1 MKKWISIHKYLQG
14 RQNIFRHFSHGESNI
29 VEISQHWHLL
39 DFLLVFFLSSLLL
52 PLVVSW
58 QISINTQEISLKAYS
73 YEKTR
78 LKWILY
84 ALKSVGLLN
93 MLLVQKNLFSLQ
105 QIFHGFLIFPS
116 SDVTSVSW

>member
-14 RQNIFRHFSHGESNI
+14 RQNIFKHFSHGESNI

-39 DFLLVFFLSSLLL
+39 DFLLVFLSSLPL

-93 MLLVQKNLFSLQ
+93 MLLVQKIYSAFNRFFMASS
-105 QIFHGFLIFPS
+105 FFLLL
-116 SDVTSVSW
+116 T